1 MHKLAVRRAL
11 ISRPFSI
18 LLFSVSLFVE
28 DEVEAFD
35 PLKTIY
41 DFIQFVDRVC
51 VVGLQVSETTQC
63 DRKLRLLSNGTSVRQ
78 THYATCRT

>member
-1 MHKLAVRRAL
+1 M
-11 ISRPFSI
+11 
-18 LLFSVSLFVE
+18 FVE

-51 VVGLQVSETTQC
+51 VVGLQVSETTPC
-63 DRKLRLLSNGTSVRQ
+63 DGDLRLLSNGTSVRQ
-78 THYATCRT
+78 THRVTGLHSLETFASSFASF

>member
-1 MHKLAVRRAL
+1 M
-11 ISRPFSI
+11 
-18 LLFSVSLFVE
+18 FVE

-51 VVGLQVSETTQC
+51 VVGLQVSETTPC
-63 DRKLRLLSNGTSVRQ
+63 DGDLRLLSNGTSVRQ
-78 THYATCRT
+78 THRVTCRTLGLHSLETFASSFASF